1 MVQPTSLEKLIVVAL
16 KASPASAKKG
26 WTIAS
31 TKSCARAHR
40 PNQARARPL
49 GKSTHPSAEPA
60 RRAGRC

>member
-1 MVQPTSLEKLIVVAL
+1 MVQPTTLEKLIVVAL

-49 GKSTHPSAEPA
+49 GKSTHP
-60 RRAGRC
+60 